1 VAGAARLARALRL
14 ARAAKE
20 RARATVRVQE
30 PRHRRVPSVV
40 VEAVAAAKVG
50 ATVAVLAR
58 AKVRKAVVEEA
69 WGRASVPARHLRVPL
84 QLPH

>member
-1 VAGAARLARALRL
+1 VAGAARLARASRL

-20 RARATVRVQE
+20 RATATVRVEE

-40 VEAVAAAKVG
+40 VEAVAAKVG

-58 AKVRKAVVEEA
+58 AKVRKVAVEEA